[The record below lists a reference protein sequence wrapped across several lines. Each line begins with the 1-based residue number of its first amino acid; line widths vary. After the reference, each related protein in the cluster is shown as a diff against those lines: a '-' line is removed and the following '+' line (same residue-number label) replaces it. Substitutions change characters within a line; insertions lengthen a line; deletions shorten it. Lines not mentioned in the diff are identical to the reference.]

1 MRPIWMEPFSTIYGH
16 IDKWLLIRF
25 YNVSVGTK

>member
-16 IDKWLLIRF
+16 IDKRLLIRF
-25 YNVSVGTK
+25 YNMSVGTK